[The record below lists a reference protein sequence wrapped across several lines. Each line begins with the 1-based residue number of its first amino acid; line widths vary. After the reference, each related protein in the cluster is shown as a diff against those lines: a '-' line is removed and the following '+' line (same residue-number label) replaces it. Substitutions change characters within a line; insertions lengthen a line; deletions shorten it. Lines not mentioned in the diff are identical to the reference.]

1 MQSTARRRLAKYDL
15 VLNACIWGEAF
26 IAKAELSQ
34 AERSRLRYKMAQLR
48 ASALIDGRACWNSL
62 DEQTEPAS
70 IKRLAYKSHS
80 ILPHIRQLVE
90 LSYETKQS
98 DAVRLAALLSLVS
111 VEFDCRLNAPNEDWQ
126 RVDANQS
133 SWNLTDSVKEIKQI
147 LDASKNQATLLSLQ
161 PLAHE
166 ALLTWAEWTMQ
177 RDSTSSN
184 QVMESLYWLKPRVQD
199 RTAEWANCD
208 GSRLS
213 TSSTRRLSAC
223 VRYDEVHQR

>member
-1 MQSTARRRLAKYDL
+1 ML
-15 VLNACIWGEAF
+15 
-26 IAKAELSQ
+26 EL
-34 AERSRLRYKMAQLR
+34 
-48 ASALIDGRACWNSL
+48 L

-199 RTAEWANCD
+199 R
-208 GSRLS
+208 RLS
-213 TSSTRRLSAC
+213 GRIAMDLGYLHLAQGDYQPALDMMKFINDESLSVKTIRLLARRIAGHWMQPMPHL
-223 VRYDEVHQR
+223 QRSNKFTEPATISKRKCCYCT